1 MWQTLHEY
9 WCANGG
15 GGEVCGC
22 GQGRGHKPDTQMWES
37 RGLCMTHGLPDDLQR
52 PQQPANMSGNQMYI
66 GQLGYLSAG

>member
-9 WCANGG
+9 WSANGG

-22 GQGRGHKPDTQMWES
+22 ARGRGHKPDTQMWES
-37 RGLCMTHGLPDDLQR
+37 RGLRMTHGLPDDSQR
-52 PQQPANMSGNQMYI
+52 PQRPANMSGNQMCI